1 MNHEL
6 LQNLEQRISKAVEE
20 INVLR
25 QNVVQLESQ
34 NRQLLQ
40 EKMELEQVITSSQEQ
55 QRNWEES
62 VTNMLSSLNKLDD
75 VQ

>member
-6 LQNLEQRISKAVEE
+6 LQNLEQHISKAVEE

-25 QNVVQLESQ
+25 QNVAQLEAQ

-40 EKMELEQVITSSQEQ
+40 EKVELEHTITSSKEQ
-55 QRNWEES
+55 QHNWEES
-62 VTNMLSSLNKLDD
+62 VTNMLNSLNKLDD